1 MKNHDKTFSNMV
13 VFFTSLIVLIIDS
26 PFIFFLGK
34 YGLDPNALSLFLA
47 ALLLYNQ
54 IILPTV
60 CSKLLN
66 KLSDDITLD
75 DVYLVEKEIK
85 NKMQNDSKNNDEN
98 KGSDSNG

>member
-26 PFIFFLGK
+26 PFIL
-34 YGLDPNALSLFLA
+34 ASLFLA

-75 DVYLVEKEIK
+75 DVHLVEKEIK

-98 KGSDSNG
+98 KGSNSNG